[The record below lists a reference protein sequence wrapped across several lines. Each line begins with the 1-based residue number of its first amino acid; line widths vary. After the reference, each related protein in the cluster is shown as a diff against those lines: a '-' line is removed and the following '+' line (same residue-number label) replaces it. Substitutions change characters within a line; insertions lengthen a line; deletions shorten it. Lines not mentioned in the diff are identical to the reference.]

1 MAIHFSPSVSCPS
14 QKKAKCAPRQSNKW
28 VKHKGDWTSFL
39 TENSFTHMRDVT
51 GAERERE
58 RGRERK
64 REREWDREEA
74 NDLKLQLNAYLHM
87 INKLPKMYRQL
98 SFWPFMMN
106 VAFCSSCCC
115 FFATKLEPYHTKR
128 SATFKICTLPPE
140 QCHSSISCSTLY
152 PLSQVCGHQRTCSI
166 QNIKTGSIKTNRA
179 SLIHF
184 NTFLRFRFGKLLF
197 GIRNEE
203 AWLGRSGEGS
213 QGYGFFS
220 SCEALAQA

>member
-106 VAFCSSCCC
+106 VAFLQQLLLLLC
-115 FFATKLEPYHTKR
+115 
-128 SATFKICTLPPE
+128 
-140 QCHSSISCSTLY
+140 
-152 PLSQVCGHQRTCSI
+152 
-166 QNIKTGSIKTNRA
+166 NKTGTISHQKIGHVQDLYTA
-179 SLIHF
+179 TWTVPFIHF
-184 NTFLRFRFGKLLF
+184 VFYSIPIVTSLWTP
-197 GIRNEE
+197 EDV
-203 AWLGRSGEGS
+203 
-213 QGYGFFS
+213 
-220 SCEALAQA
+220 